1 MRILVIDDDPKISG
15 FLKSNLEKELFA
27 VDVAIEGEKGAFLG
41 RSNDYDLIILDN
53 VLPGKNGLEV
63 CREIRNKKK
72 GVKILM
78 LSALADVDIK
88 VSLLDSGAD
97 DYLTK
102 PFSFKELLS
111 RVRTLLRRPDNFVS
125 EKIIIGGLVIDID
138 NHEVKNGEKNI
149 HLTPK
154 EFMLLEY
161 LAKNAGRT
169 LSQFNIMEHVW
180 DMELNSFSNTLKSHI
195 NNLRA
200 KIDVGRRKSFIQTMN
215 GVGYRMEML

>member
-1 MRILVIDDDPKISG
+1 MRILVIDDDPKISR

-27 VDVAIEGEKGAFLG
+27 VDVATEGEKGAFLG

-78 LSALADVDIK
+78 LSALAEVDVK

-111 RVRTLLRRPDNFVS
+111 RVRTLLRRADNFVS

-138 NHEVKNGEKNI
+138 NHEVKKGEKNI

-169 LSQFNIMEHVW
+169 LSQLNIMEHVW

-195 NNLRA
+195 NNLRT
-200 KIDVGRRKSFIQTMN
+200 KIDVGRKKSLIQTMN
-215 GVGYRMEML
+215 GVGYKMEML